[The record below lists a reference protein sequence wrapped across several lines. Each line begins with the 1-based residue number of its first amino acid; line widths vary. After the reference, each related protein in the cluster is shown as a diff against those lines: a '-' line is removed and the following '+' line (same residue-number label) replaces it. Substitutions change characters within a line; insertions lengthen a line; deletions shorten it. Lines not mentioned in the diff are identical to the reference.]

1 MAQQWASLDAEE
13 KEEYERM
20 AQEAKTKYV
29 TTTLIPSTTTTT
41 TLITTTTFT
50 TSCTVSI
57 TITTITITLTIT
69 RYQEA
74 KALYETQGGGED

>member
-29 TTTLIPSTTTTT
+29 TTTIIPSTTTTT

-50 TSCTVSI
+50 TSCTV
-57 TITTITITLTIT
+57 
-69 RYQEA
+69 
-74 KALYETQGGGED
+74 

>member
-29 TTTLIPSTTTTT
+29 TTTLIPSTTTT
-41 TLITTTTFT
+41 LITTTTFT

-57 TITTITITLTIT
+57 TTTTITITLTIT

-74 KALYETQGGGED
+74 KALYETLGGGED

>member
-29 TTTLIPSTTTTT
+29 TTTLIPSTTTT
-41 TLITTTTFT
+41 LITTTTFT

-57 TITTITITLTIT
+57 TTTTITITLTIT

>member
-29 TTTLIPSTTTTT
+29 TTTLIPSTTTT
-41 TLITTTTFT
+41 LITTTTFT

-57 TITTITITLTIT
+57 TTTTIT